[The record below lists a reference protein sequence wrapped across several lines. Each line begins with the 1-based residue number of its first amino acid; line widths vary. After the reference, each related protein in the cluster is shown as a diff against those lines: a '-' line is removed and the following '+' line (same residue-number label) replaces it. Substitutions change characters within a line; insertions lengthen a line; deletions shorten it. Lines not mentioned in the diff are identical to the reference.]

1 MNTAKSPLA
10 FSEKNSAPLQV
21 VQRSLSIL
29 ATNMD
34 NVRTASQVCNVIQD
48 LHIAIQL
55 LSTVA
60 YKLQS
65 QTIKAAHHDIDPT
78 ETGLRII

>member
-1 MNTAKSPLA
+1 MNLNNSPVA
-10 FSEKNSAPLQV
+10 FSAQQSIPLNT
-21 VQRSLSIL
+21 VQRSLTML
-29 ATNMD
+29 AMNMD
-34 NVRTASQVCNVIQD
+34 NIRTATQVCSMIQD

-65 QTIKAAHHDIDPT
+65 KTIKAAHYDIDPT